1 MRLNEQT
8 PLLLA
13 GIWAAIFAIRFVD
26 GFTIPTA
33 SISSTTGFE
42 PTSSRRKLSISMGQS
57 NGDNGADEDSSSAVQ
72 SRREMMT
79 KTVALASASLLPAVF
94 GSPEMSSAAV
104 GTLPEFSETNAI
116 VQGLTIN
123 VADASQQKLMIEF
136 LLNSF
141 SFEIQRQR
149 IQDTVE
155 ETVSILNEFGANNQF
170 LIANFICVSPKIC
183 LLTQT
188 AKYSGLGLDLSS

>member
-1 MRLNEQT
+1 MRLNDQT

-33 SISSTTGFE
+33 SISSTTTGFE
-42 PTSSRRKLSISMGQS
+42 STTSSRRKLSTTSMAQS
-57 NGDNGADEDSSSAVQ
+57 NGDNNEDEDVNSSTVQQQ

-149 IQDTVE
+149 IQDSVE
-155 ETVSILNEFGANNQF
+155 ETVSR
-170 LIANFICVSPKIC
+170 V
-183 LLTQT
+183 
-188 AKYSGLGLDLSS
+188 Y